1 MRTCFALLLAA
12 LLSLNAAYAAVAG
25 VCDTLEH
32 TQGKAAYFGHH
43 THEHG
48 DDHAHDAP
56 PADPDQPG
64 QLTAAS
70 DHHHAHVHPGFST
83 LLPGAID
90 VMPLGGTVPSLRSTA
105 ATSFRRRTSASTV
118 PPEPRS
124 PEPAGRPYF
133 PVALH
138 ARTLDG
144 VRLRPV
150 EIQLFR

>member
-1 MRTCFALLLAA
+1 MRRFFAILLLV
-12 LLSLNAAYAAVAG
+12 LLPLNAAYAAVAG

-83 LLPGAID
+83 LLPGTIG
-90 VMPLGGTVPSLRSTA
+90 VMPLGGH
-105 ATSFRRRTSASTV
+105 
-118 PPEPRS
+118 S
-124 PEPAGRPYF
+124 PY
-133 PVALH
+133 VALDRRDFVSAPYIH
-138 ARTLDG
+138 LD
-144 VRLRPV
+144 RPP
-150 EIQLFR
+150 IAALA